1 MKVYHIILT
10 NGDEI
15 FAEVNLQD
23 DHGLVV
29 NNPLILQSDTLE
41 TGETSMYFSNY
52 IPYSDS
58 SECTFRW
65 EHVMTF
71 TKVTKTVAK
80 FYELSLVF
88 SEDTDIARIDNIK
101 QSIQQMSDTLHTEEF
116 GVDDDIAMTA
126 SERVYH

>member
-10 NGDEI
+10 NGDEL

-23 DHGLVV
+23 DHGLTV

-52 IPYSDS
+52 IPYSET
-58 SECTFRW
+58 SECTLRW
-65 EHVMTF
+65 EHVMTY
-71 TKVTKTVAK
+71 TKVTETVFK

-88 SEDTDIARIDNIK
+88 VEDTDIARIDNIK
-101 QSIQQMSDTLHTEEF
+101 QSIQQMSDTLHDEEF
-116 GVDDDIAMTA
+116 GINDTISTT
-126 SERVYH
+126 SNRVYH

>member
-10 NGDEI
+10 NGDEL

-29 NNPLILQSDTLE
+29 NNPLISQSDTLE

-58 SECTFRW
+58 YECTFRW
-65 EHVMTF
+65 EHIMTF
-71 TKVTKTVAK
+71 TKVTETVAK

-88 SEDTDIARIDNIK
+88 VEETDISRIDNIK

-116 GVDDDIAMTA
+116 GIDDDMLTS